1 MIHTVAKKAIY
12 SSVPY
17 MSARHNKMFK
27 DNVLKLV
34 AEFFPHIKLNII
46 FKSTFTISSMF
57 PFKDPVPKNVRSNIV
72 YSYQCGM
79 CDSTYIGESSRHYH
93 TRVSEHQGVSPRT
106 GKPSTNSRSNIY
118 QHYMDTGHPVKE
130 QNFKILSSTHPWD
143 LCVSESI
150 EIHVQK
156 PDLNDKISSANLNIV

>member
-1 MIHTVAKKAIY
+1 
-12 SSVPY
+12 

-34 AEFFPHIKLNII
+34 TEFFPHVQLNII
-46 FKSTFTISSMF
+46 FKSTFSISSMF
-57 PFKDPVPKNVRSNIV
+57 PFKDTVPKNVRANIV

-79 CDSTYIGESSRHYH
+79 CHSTYIGESARHYH

-106 GKPSTNSRSNIY
+106 GRPSKNNTSNIY

-130 QNFKILSSTHPWD
+130 ENFKILSSKHPSD
-143 LCVSESI
+143 LCLSESI
-150 EIHVQK
+150 EIHAK
-156 PDLNDKISSANLNIV
+156 NPDLNDKISSTNLNIV